1 MIRQERRRKTRE
13 YQKELD
19 KLTKVSTTLFKRH
32 KAENAL
38 IEEHIGTLTDGVCE
52 EKDLQSYFNLM
63 ADLSSRIQY
72 LQREITKLNDN

>member
-1 MIRQERRRKTRE
+1 MIRQEKRRLTRE

-19 KLTKVSTTLFKRH
+19 RLTKISTSLFKKH

-52 EKDLQSYFNLM
+52 ERDLQAYFNLM

-72 LQREITKLNDN
+72 LQREITKINDK